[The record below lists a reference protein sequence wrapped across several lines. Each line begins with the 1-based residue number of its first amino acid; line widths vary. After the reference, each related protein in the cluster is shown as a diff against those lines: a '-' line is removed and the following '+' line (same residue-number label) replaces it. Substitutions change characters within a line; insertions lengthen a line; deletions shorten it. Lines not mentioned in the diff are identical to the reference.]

1 MDTPAD
7 LLKIDQFIFRRQI
20 VGLVWNFE
28 CGMYCGWYV
37 IGASLKII
45 PDSFQSLSQV
55 GEIYGIMPICCV
67 TGFSYCDTSDYR
79 VLSVIR
85 FPSTE

>member
-28 CGMYCGWYV
+28 CGMYCGWYL

-55 GEIYGIMPICCV
+55 GEINGIMPSCSC
-67 TGFSYCDTSDYR
+67 TGFSNSDTSKNR
-79 VLSVIR
+79 VLTVTR